1 MRNFIKISSF
11 LILAAT
17 LSFSQQP
24 TKQEPRERSKFLVD
38 LEKEIAGK
46 ENLPA
51 EQVFKNIDVFKGQ
64 QAARVLRVMEFA
76 FTPGL
81 GVECNHCHVEGK
93 WENDEKT
100 AKTTARKMWKMLPE
114 VKKLV
119 KDAAGEKAEINCYTC
134 HRGNVEPALTPA
146 GRPRR

>member
-1 MRNFIKISSF
+1 MRNFMICLLFFIMATGSS
-11 LILAAT
+11 L
-17 LSFSQQP
+17 SQQP
-24 TKQEPRERSKFLVD
+24 AQQQPRERNKFLVD

-64 QAARVLRVMEFA
+64 QAVRVLRVMEFA
-76 FTPGL
+76 FMPGL

-93 WENDEKT
+93 WESDEKT
-100 AKTTARKMWKMLPE
+100 PKATARKMWKMQPE

-119 KDAAGEKAEINCYTC
+119 KDAAGDKAEINCYTC